1 MYVLSRFLILST
13 GLSLGLCACGTVV
26 PSTPLNPTTASAVRS
41 PLPTTVPSAHPIQ
54 TPRSLSEPTQ
64 ALIPVASLM
73 PSAIP
78 TLSVSESDALL
89 LHLSLNNQRCQLPC
103 WWGIQPGQT
112 SWTATARFL
121 STFAL
126 AIKPDD
132 GAESVLHTAYFRYP
146 REIDPNAT
154 ESSTIAIAHHYMVV
168 DNVITR
174 IEVNPGL
181 IPSYTLAGILGVY
194 GVPEEIR
201 LRTYSQSREGDLQF
215 DVVLFYPDSGMLIRY
230 ATQGTIVANQVMGC
244 PQEQPASVLA
254 LWAPEP
260 GLAFSDAV
268 RRTINIRDEQDWVY
282 RPLQEVANMS
292 IDTFSKTYQEIDA
305 TACLETSRNLWP
317 VP

>member
-1 MYVLSRFLILST
+1 MYARSRLLILST
-13 GLSLGLCACGTVV
+13 GLTLGLCACGTVG
-26 PSTPLNPTTASAVRS
+26 PSTPLNPTIANAVRS
-41 PLPTTVPSAHPIQ
+41 PLPPTVPSVRPIQ

-64 ALIPVASLM
+64 TLIPVASPM
-73 PSAIP
+73 PSAMP
-78 TLSVSESDALL
+78 TLSMSDSEALL
-89 LHLSLNNQRCQLPC
+89 LDLSLNNQGCQLPC
-103 WWGIQPGQT
+103 WWGIRPGQT
-112 SWTATARFL
+112 SWNATDRFL

-132 GAESVLHTAYFRYP
+132 GAESVLHTVYFRYP
-146 REIDPNAT
+146 REIDPNAP
-154 ESSTIAIAHHYMVV
+154 EASTIAIAHHYMVV
-168 DNVITR
+168 DDVITR

-181 IPSYTLAGILGVY
+181 TPSYTLAGILSVY
-194 GVPEEIR
+194 GVPEDIR

-215 DVVLFYPDSGMLIRY
+215 DVVLFYPEIGMLIRY
-230 ATQGTIVANQVMGC
+230 ATQGTIVANQVVGC
-244 PQEQPASVLA
+244 PQEQSASVMA

-260 GLAFSDAV
+260 GLAFSDAA

-305 TACLETSRNLWP
+305 TACLETARNLWP